1 MNMADRIQYLR
12 KSKGISQEELA
23 DKVGVSRQAVSK
35 WESEQSTPDLEKI
48 IIMSDF
54 FGVTTD
60 YILKGIE
67 PVADKEQ
74 KNKELTSKVL
84 YISSTAF
91 VAIGLFCAFGN
102 WYAEQTMEAV
112 WGSMIIQAIGIVGY
126 FIARILSEEKS
137 PFYVN
142 WLNIIGVAFMPISM
156 ITGYISGLVFKL
168 EGWIAPYPIG
178 IFHTL
183 VFVLV
188 FFVVANRFFLFFTT
202 FLLLFL
208 TNFAIVALVVVPRF
222 VLDRVCARRLVSPSK
237 HVPQ

>member
-126 FIARILSEEKS
+126 FIARILS
-137 PFYVN
+137 
-142 WLNIIGVAFMPISM
+142 IIIADCGMDEDAQRVAQ
-156 ITGYISGLVFKL
+156 
-168 EGWIAPYPIG
+168 
-178 IFHTL
+178 
-183 VFVLV
+183 
-188 FFVVANRFFLFFTT
+188 
-202 FLLLFL
+202 LLCRESFDV
-208 TNFAIVALVVVPRF
+208 T
-222 VLDRVCARRLVSPSK
+222 VCPQGDLAR
-237 HVPQ
+237 QFD